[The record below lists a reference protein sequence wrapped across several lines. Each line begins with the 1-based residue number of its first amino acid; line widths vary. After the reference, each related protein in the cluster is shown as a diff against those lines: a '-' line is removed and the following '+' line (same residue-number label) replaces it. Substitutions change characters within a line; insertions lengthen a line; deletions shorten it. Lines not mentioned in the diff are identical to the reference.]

1 MPSRWRSGVLLA
13 GGSSVRFGGQ
23 PKGLA
28 PFGEARL
35 ADRPLA
41 ALRAVCDEVSVAAN
55 HADAERWFPGIRVV
69 RDTTAGRGGL
79 GALET
84 ALCAAQHD
92 TVLVCAWDMPFVTTE
107 LLDMLATIVD
117 AGATCCVPVHPD
129 GTSEPLCAAYD
140 RAVCAPAATSL
151 LQGGER
157 AAHALFHHAA
167 GTVWNVDAHLSA
179 GDAARIF
186 SNINTQDE
194 LQAAREERAS

>member
-1 MPSRWRSGVLLA
+1 MRSRWRSGVLLA
-13 GGSSVRFGGQ
+13 GGSSSRFGGQ

-28 PFGEARL
+28 PFGDARL

-41 ALRAVCDEVSVAAN
+41 ALRAVCDEMLVASN
-55 HADAERWFPGIRVV
+55 HADAERWFPGIRVM

-92 TVLVCAWDMPFVTTE
+92 TVLVCAWDMPFVTAE
-107 LLDMLATIVD
+107 LLDTLATIVD

-129 GTSEPLCAAYD
+129 GTSEPLCAAYA
-140 RAVCAPAATSL
+140 RAMCAPAATLL

-157 AAHALFHHAA
+157 AAHSLLRHTAGAA
-167 GTVWNVDAHLSA
+167 WRVDEHLGA
-179 GDAARIF
+179 GDAARLF
-186 SNINTQDE
+186 RNVNTHDE
-194 LQAAREERAS
+194 LQAAREERAA